1 VADQDTVPRIGR
13 CIVQARFFGQS
24 AVISASQSITLAS
37 RALARDESMLSVAD
51 LRRTRWHQ

>member
-1 VADQDTVPRIGR
+1 VPRIGR
-13 CIVQARFFGQS
+13 CILQARFFGQS